1 MVIGAL
7 FTELGSA
14 ALMAATSVEP
24 VLEQLDKPRRAAVVM
39 ALLGLTLVG
48 LFLIT
53 FVLVGGHWVRRLARH
68 RPGGSRPAGQAAG
81 VSQLKESLQGKLP
94 EGKTDDTM
102 LIDTYSKDTKVDG

>member
-53 FVLVGGHWVRRLARH
+53 FVMVGGHWVRKLARH
-68 RPGGSRPAGQAAG
+68 RPGQRRIEKNVMSESPLHEALQNILPD
-81 VSQLKESLQGKLP
+81 LKS
-94 EGKTDDTM
+94 TDTVMLDTS
-102 LIDTYSKDTKVDG
+102 SKDTKIES